1 MATTMISFIRAHA
14 DRRRGSASLRNAT
27 ALPHDA
33 GRPRKRAS
41 YISISES
48 MLFVAVSIAS
58 TCAGL
63 PTAHAGGTGNG
74 TAAGSQG
81 LHEDYAQWYT
91 GSLVSPSGA
100 LTKKGVFA
108 WEPYFAYSQ
117 PVGYLDSTGRG
128 MSLKDKAHSVSN
140 FTLYK
145 YSITNSISLQM
156 TPDISYGWRR
166 GHHGGT
172 TSGLKMGDLPVDV
185 MWRYLDADP
194 KRYIPA
200 LSLFVGVAFPSGD
213 YTKLGRDEDGV
224 GTGTY
229 TFRVALTE
237 QSTYTLPGHHELRL
251 RMWGTF
257 RRALTQAHIADVSSY
272 GTSAGFRGLA
282 HPGMYGESG
291 FSLEYGVNQKWVIAM
306 DMARD
311 WANGSVVRGYNAQ
324 GKYQNILGQASG
336 DWVIAP
342 AVEYNWSPRFG
353 VIAGVTAMFAGH
365 NTGQVI
371 SPQVAFNSVF

>member
-1 MATTMISFIRAHA
+1 MAATMSPTIRARA
-14 DRRRGSASLRNAT
+14 VRC
-27 ALPHDA
+27 A
-33 GRPRKRAS
+33 GRRPWCNAATLQAGTGYPYHAAS
-41 YISISES
+41 YIPVTESI
-48 MLFVAVSIAS
+48 LFVALSVLVLSVAP
-58 TCAGL
+58 AR
-63 PTAHAGGTGNG
+63 AENTGNG

-81 LHEDYAQWYT
+81 QRETYSQWYT

-100 LTKKGVFA
+100 LTKAGVFA
-108 WEPYFAYSQ
+108 WEPYVAYSQ
-117 PVGYLDSTGRG
+117 PVGYLGSTGGSMPVHDR
-128 MSLKDKAHSVSN
+128 AHAVSS

-145 YSITNSISLQM
+145 YSLTNSVSLQM

-166 GHHGGT
+166 GHGGT

-194 KRYIPA
+194 RRYIPA

-213 YTKLGRDEDGV
+213 YTRLGRNEDGV

-229 TFRVALTE
+229 TFRLALTE

-257 RRALTQAHIADVSSY
+257 RRALTQAHIADTSSY
-272 GTSAGFRGLA
+272 GTTAGFRGLA

-306 DMARD
+306 DLARD
-311 WANGSVVRGYNAQ
+311 WANGAVVRGHDAQ
-324 GKYQNILGQASG
+324 GRYQTLTGQASG
-336 DWVIAP
+336 DWLVAP

-353 VIAGVTAMFAGH
+353 VIAGVTAIFAGH